1 MSSPAHIQHKLNIWS
16 LVLAAQ
22 NASLSHIVP
31 NNTAASID
39 IAARNVITSAG
50 YGPYFTH
57 RVGHGI
63 GIKAHESPYLN
74 KGNTDVRLREGMV
87 FTSEPGVYLVG
98 EFGVRHEDVLLVRGE
113 AEEPDVLSGRRA
125 QGPWDP

>member
-1 MSSPAHIQHKLNIWS
+1 M
-16 LVLAAQ
+16 
-22 NASLSHIVP
+22 
-31 NNTAASID
+31 
-39 IAARNVITSAG
+39 
-50 YGPYFTH
+50 
-57 RVGHGI
+57 
-63 GIKAHESPYLN
+63 
-74 KGNTDVRLREGMV
+74 RLREGMV